1 MVEVRRRAIQQCKLI
16 VRDGRKIALLR
27 DIAIQLG
34 CDVDVVSDL
43 QYRYGIKKL
52 KLDYIKLE
60 HKL

>member
-1 MVEVRRRAIQQCKLI
+1 VEVRRRAIQQCKLI

-27 DIAIQLG
+27 NLALSLG
-34 CDVDVVSDL
+34 CDIEVVSDL

-60 HKL
+60 HDL